1 MTTRREFLATTA
13 GLVFVGCD
21 LLAASPALAQ
31 GQRRRVV
38 VSGQRAK
45 VVDVHAHCSVPEAMA
60 LMNLRPTGPAQR
72 PELNI
77 GAEAAVRLRAMDEQG
92 IDVEALSINPYWY
105 KADRDVARKLIRLQN
120 EKLAEVCATYKDR
133 FVAFASVALQHP
145 DLAAEQLEEG
155 VRKYGLRGAAIGGSV
170 NDDEISDPKFHPF
183 WAKAEQLGVLVFI
196 HPQGAGAPTQLAQR
210 FKGNGYLQNV
220 VGNPLETTIALSH
233 LIFEGTLDRFPGLKI
248 CAAHAGGYLPSYAGR
263 SDHGCLTRP
272 DLCPGGPFGPIKK
285 KPSEYLKQL
294 YFDSMVFT
302 PEGLRHLAAE
312 AGPGQLVLGTDYPFP
327 WTKTA
332 VDHVLTTPGL
342 SDEQKLAV
350 LGGTAMKLLGINA

>member
-21 LLAASPALAQ
+21 LLAGSPALAQ
-31 GQRRRVV
+31 SQRRQVV
-38 VSGQRAK
+38 VSGKRAK

-60 LMNLRPTGPAQR
+60 LMNLRPTGPNQR

-77 GAEAAVRLRAMDEQG
+77 GTEAAVRLRAMDEQG

-105 KADRDVARKLIRLQN
+105 KADRDVARKLIQLQN

-196 HPQGAGAPTQLAQR
+196 HPQGPGAPTQLAQR

-220 VGNPLETTIALSH
+220 IGNPLETTIALSH

-285 KPSEYLKQL
+285 KPSEYLEQL

-332 VDHVLTTPGL
+332 VDHVLATPGL